1 MIKGLALSI
10 MKGKVSFFTVVEWLP
25 KVRLTISAR
34 GMKLSSKLDGMIDQE
49 KSGQRMSQC
58 YKKLSWTFIFSSV
71 TYKIGI
77 HFS

>member
-10 MKGKVSFFTVVEWLP
+10 MMGKVSFFTVVEWLL

-34 GMKLSSKLDGMIDQE
+34 GMKLSSKLDGMIDRE

-58 YKKLSWTFIFSSV
+58 YNKLTKTFIFSYV
-71 TYKIGI
+71 TNKIGI
-77 HFS
+77 HFP